1 MIKGIKY
8 FTEFTLASFVSSI
21 DRLKEYTGIGYSYD
35 TEIKRT
41 YFGEYKDGKEHGF
54 GYYIKPGARCLGEF
68 ENGNVTGLGIKQW
81 GLGHIYAG
89 QYVKNKKHGWGIYR
103 WQNGATAIGEFNNN
117 NAQGFGVFLHVDGYK
132 YIGDIHYY
140 PTGNGKWYD
149 EDNNEIDITSLG
161 YLQNGTKTYS
171 SNFKVLNKKILAQLY
186 PIIDMNE
193 LSFFDS
199 KEPGYNFYDGKYDNK
214 SNRHIFL
221 NKKLKGVLGF
231 VYPDGQIYE
240 GEIAN
245 GNRNGWGYHE
255 YPGSMKQF
263 GLWKNRLAES
273 IGVAIWNFMPK
284 KYNEAYRALY
294 IGEWK
299 GGQLIG
305 HVIKV
310 IFAESEKDGSYNI
323 FPEPEFVHL
332 ESSKSGDMIPMDANN
347 PKYGDVSML
356 ESLPQIVLDF
366 INRNRKLL

>member
-1 MIKGIKY
+1 
-8 FTEFTLASFVSSI
+8 
-21 DRLKEYTGIGYSYD
+21 
-35 TEIKRT
+35 
-41 YFGEYKDGKEHGF
+41 
-54 GYYIKPGARCLGEF
+54 
-68 ENGNVTGLGIKQW
+68 
-81 GLGHIYAG
+81 
-89 QYVKNKKHGWGIYR
+89 
-103 WQNGATAIGEFNNN
+103 
-117 NAQGFGVFLHVDGYK
+117 
-132 YIGDIHYY
+132 
-140 PTGNGKWYD
+140 
-149 EDNNEIDITSLG
+149 
-161 YLQNGTKTYS
+161 
-171 SNFKVLNKKILAQLY
+171 
-186 PIIDMNE
+186 MNE

-263 GLWKNRLAES
+263 GLWKNRLAEG